1 MKYIIPL
8 LIGGNLIFSAQTS
21 LQFYPQISSQYFSS
35 GSILHS
41 SNSGATFLTNFGLGA
56 SKQTGAFTING
67 LFQFTSAKNLDLKS
81 TYLNP
86 DLNLEHQR
94 DYFSN
99 EMTEITWFE
108 SSMLDIQYTF
118 NDIVLSFGKI
128 NRHWGTGRSN
138 LILSNNVPSFPQA
151 GFTWQLA
158 KNLSLEYFSGLL
170 ASQIE
175 DTTNSNYNNDAGQ
188 RKVYTQR
195 SITGHRLIWEITP
208 TLSFAAMETVIFG
221 NRSIDFHYL
230 LPFIPFWS
238 MQRYVGDT
246 DNIQMSGEIVWEKTE
261 NFQLFGA
268 LFVDEWRPEWTF
280 KDKNRNWIGYQVG
293 FIGSNILKE
302 KDQIQLEYTW
312 TDHRVYRHRFNIN
325 DSYSYDYSLG
335 FWAGPH
341 AEELYLSYNTQFNG
355 IDVSS
360 SFSHLKR
367 GELTG
372 EMLVGQYNNIYYD
385 RYSGNTESRNV
396 ASIKGTKGIFNNRVF
411 IRVGCNWI
419 DWTNPG
425 FNPFDPNRNSGKDFS
440 KISLNIGITAKTTF
454 SLD

>member
-1 MKYIIPL
+1 MKYIVPIL
-8 LIGGNLIFSAQTS
+8 FAGNFLFSTDS
-21 LQFYPQISSQYFSS
+21 PLQFFPQFSSHYFSS
-35 GSILHS
+35 GSIHHS
-41 SNSGATFLTNFGLGA
+41 KKTGFVSLLNFGIGA
-56 SKQTGAFTING
+56 SKQTGGLTING
-67 LFQFTSAKNLDLKS
+67 LFQFTSAKNLDINS
-81 TYLNP
+81 TFLNP

-99 EMTEITWFE
+99 EMTWFE
-108 SSMLDIQYTF
+108 SSMLNIQY
-118 NDIVLSFGKI
+118 DLKDMVLSFGKF
-128 NRHWGTGRSN
+128 NRHWGAGRSN

-151 GFTWQLA
+151 GFTWQMA

-195 SITGHRLIWEITP
+195 SITGHRLIWKISP
-208 TLSFAAMETVIFG
+208 TLSFSAMETVIFG

-246 DNIQMSGEIVWEKTE
+246 DNIQMSAEILWEKTE

-280 KDKNRNWIGYQVG
+280 NDKNRNWFGYQ
-293 FIGSNILKE
+293 IGLIGTNILSENDKV
-302 KDQIQLEYTW
+302 QLEYTW

-325 DSYSYDYSLG
+325 DSYSYNYSLG

-341 AEELYLSYNTQFNG
+341 ADELFLAYNYQFKG
-355 IDVSS
+355 IDMTT

-367 GELTG
+367 GELT
-372 EMLVGQYNNIYYD
+372 ENMRVGQYEDINYE
-385 RYSGNTESRNV
+385 RFSGKTESRNI
-396 ASIKGTKGIFNNRVF
+396 ASIAGTKGIFNNMVL
-411 IRVGCNWI
+411 IRVGCDWI

-425 FNPFDPNRNSGKDFS
+425 FNPYSPNRVSVKDFS
-440 KISLNIGITAKTTF
+440 KFSLNIGLTAKTTF
-454 SLD
+454 SLN

>member
-1 MKYIIPL
+1 MKFIIPFL
-8 LIGGNLIFSAQTS
+8 LGGNLIFSAETP
-21 LQFYPQISSQYFSS
+21 LQFFPVFSSQYFSS
-35 GSILHS
+35 GSIMHS
-41 SNSGATFLTNFGLGA
+41 SKSGATYLTNIGLGA
-56 SKQTGAFTING
+56 SKQTGGLTNNG
-67 LFQFTSAKNLDLKS
+67 IFQFTSAKNLAINS
-81 TYLNP
+81 TFLNP

-99 EMTEITWFE
+99 EMTWFE
-108 SSMLDIQYTF
+108 SSMLNIQYELD
-118 NDIVLSFGKI
+118 DIIFSFGKF
-128 NRHWGTGRSN
+128 NRHWGFGRSN
-138 LILSNNVPSFPQA
+138 LILSNNVPSFPQT
-151 GFTWQLA
+151 GFIWQMA

-175 DTTNSNYNNDAGQ
+175 DTTNINYNNDAGQ
-188 RKVYTQR
+188 RKVYAQR
-195 SITGHRLIWEITP
+195 SITGHRLIWKISP
-208 TLSFAAMETVIFG
+208 TLSFSAMETVIFG

-293 FIGSNILKE
+293 FIGSNIVKE
-302 KDQIQLEYTW
+302 KDQVRLEYTW
-312 TDHRVYRHRFNIN
+312 TDHRVYIHRSDIN

-341 AEELYLSYNTQFNG
+341 AEELFLAYNSQFKG
-355 IDVSS
+355 IDMTT

-367 GELTG
+367 GELT
-372 EMLVGQYNNIYYD
+372 ENMLVGQYDNINYE
-385 RYSGNTESRNV
+385 RFSGKTESRNV
-396 ASIKGTKGIFNNRVF
+396 ASIEGMKGIFNNRVF
-411 IRVGCNWI
+411 VRVGCDWI

-425 FNPFDPNRNSGKDFS
+425 FNPYNPRPVSGKDFS
-440 KISLNIGITAKTTF
+440 KFSLNIGITAKTTF

>member
-1 MKYIIPL
+1 M
-8 LIGGNLIFSAQTS
+8 
-21 LQFYPQISSQYFSS
+21 
-35 GSILHS
+35 HS
-41 SNSGATFLTNFGLGA
+41 SKSGATYLTNIGLGA
-56 SKQTGAFTING
+56 SKQTGGLTING
-67 LFQFTSAKNLDLKS
+67 LFQFTSAKNLDINS
-81 TYLNP
+81 TFLNP

-99 EMTEITWFE
+99 EMTWFE
-108 SSMLDIQYTF
+108 SSMLNIQYELD
-118 NDIVLSFGKI
+118 DIIFSFGKF
-128 NRHWGTGRSN
+128 NRHWGFGRSN

-151 GFTWQLA
+151 GFIWQMA
-158 KNLSLEYFSGLL
+158 KNLSLEYFSGML

-175 DTTNSNYNNDAGQ
+175 DTTNINYNNDAGQ
-188 RKVYTQR
+188 RKVYAQR
-195 SITGHRLIWEITP
+195 SITGHRLIWKISP
-208 TLSFAAMETVIFG
+208 TLSFSAMETVIFG

-246 DNIQMSGEIVWEKTE
+246 DNIQMSGEIVWEKTK

-280 KDKNRNWIGYQVG
+280 DNKNRNWFGYQ
-293 FIGSNILKE
+293 IGLIGANILSENDKVR
-302 KDQIQLEYTW
+302 LEYTW

-325 DSYSYDYSLG
+325 DSYSYDYSIG

-341 AEELYLSYNTQFNG
+341 AEELFLAYNSQFKG
-355 IDVSS
+355 IDMTT

-367 GELTG
+367 GELT
-372 EMLVGQYNNIYYD
+372 ENMLVGQYDNINYE
-385 RYSGNTESRNV
+385 RFSGKTESRNV
-396 ASIKGTKGIFNNRVF
+396 ASIEGMKGIFNNRVF
-411 IRVGCNWI
+411 VRVGCEWI

-425 FNPFDPNRNSGKDFS
+425 FNPYNPRPVSGKDFS
-440 KISLNIGITAKTTF
+440 KFSLNIGITAKTTF

>member
-1 MKYIIPL
+1 M
-8 LIGGNLIFSAQTS
+8 
-21 LQFYPQISSQYFSS
+21 
-35 GSILHS
+35 HS
-41 SNSGATFLTNFGLGA
+41 SKSGATYLTNIGLGA

-67 LFQFTSAKNLDLKS
+67 LFQFTSANNLDLKS

-86 DLNLEHQR
+86 DLKLEHQR
-94 DYFSN
+94 DYFTN
-99 EMTEITWFE
+99 EMTWFE
-108 SSMLDIQYTF
+108 SSMLNIQY
-118 NDIVLSFGKI
+118 DLKDMVLSFGKF
-128 NRHWGTGRSN
+128 NRHWGFGRSN
-138 LILSNNVPSFPQA
+138 LILSNNVPSFPQT
-151 GFTWQLA
+151 GFIWQMA

-175 DTTNSNYNNDAGQ
+175 DTTNINYNNNAGR
-188 RKVYTQR
+188 RKVYAQR
-195 SITGHRLIWEITP
+195 SITGHRLIWKISP
-208 TLSFAAMETVIFG
+208 TLSFSAMETVIFG

-246 DNIQMSGEIVWEKTE
+246 DNIQMSGEIVWEKTK

-280 KDKNRNWIGYQVG
+280 DNKNRNWFGYQ
-293 FIGSNILKE
+293 IGLIGANILSENDKVR
-302 KDQIQLEYTW
+302 LEYTW

-325 DSYSYDYSLG
+325 DSYSYDYSIG

-341 AEELYLSYNTQFNG
+341 AEELFLAYNSQFKG
-355 IDVSS
+355 IDMTT

-367 GELTG
+367 GELPENMRLG
-372 EMLVGQYNNIYYD
+372 KYDNINYE
-385 RYSGNTESRNV
+385 RFSGKTESRNV
-396 ASIKGTKGIFNNRVF
+396 ASIEGLKGIFNNRVF
-411 IRVGCNWI
+411 VRVGCDWI

-425 FNPFDPNRNSGKDFS
+425 FNPYNPRPVSGKDFS
-440 KISLNIGITAKTTF
+440 KFSLNIGITAKTTF